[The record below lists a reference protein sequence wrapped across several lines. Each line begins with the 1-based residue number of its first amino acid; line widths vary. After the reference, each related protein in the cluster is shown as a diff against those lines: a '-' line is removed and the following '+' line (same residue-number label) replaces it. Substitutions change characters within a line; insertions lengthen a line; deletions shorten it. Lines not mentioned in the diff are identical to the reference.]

1 MIYIKDKAQYEQ
13 MTRFIASQR
22 YKLDFTVTK
31 EQDKKDILASI
42 ERAEA
47 IIDRI
52 TVEVDEDSSALTKP
66 TTTIEMIAS
75 IGEAVGKVLAPIAVV
90 VAAVVSANAQMEVA
104 KSRKEELRMVMNY
117 EREHDDFIAG
127 HEHDILNKLH
137 K

>member
-52 TVEVDEDSSALTKP
+52 TVEVDENSALTKP
-66 TTTIEMIAS
+66 TTTIEMIAT
-75 IGEAVGKVLAPIAVV
+75 IGEAAGKVLAPIAVV

>member
-22 YKLDFTVTK
+22 YKLDFTVTN

-52 TVEVDEDSSALTKP
+52 TVEVDENSSALTKP
-66 TTTIEMIAS
+66 TTIIEMIAT
-75 IGEAVGKVLAPIAVV
+75 IGEAAGKILAPVAVV
-90 VAAVVSANAQMEVA
+90 VAAVVSANASMEVA

-127 HEHDILNKLH
+127 HEFDVINKIH

>member
-52 TVEVDEDSSALTKP
+52 TVEVDENSSKP
-66 TTTIEMIAS
+66 TTTIEMIAT
-75 IGEAVGKVLAPIAVV
+75 IGEAAGKILAPIAVV
-90 VAAVVSANAQMEVA
+90 VAAVVSANASMEVA

-127 HEHDILNKLH
+127 HEFDVINKIH